1 MSMERTKKRRRSVRA
16 ASGENRGLATLRR
29 MVVGGSEKISGQQSH
44 AKRRENL
51 GKSSSNAT
59 ESYDPDCR
67 SGKVSRWPANKL
79 ACRLLRKKKRDAS
92 GECQSKCEGML
103 SNLIGQ
109 HARRAGDDNI
119 RIDNAWHEAVVEPG
133 RRRLNPLESARSD
146 NVVPRYR
153 HLGMTTEQ
161 IGRKEIRGNRLLR
174 GDRHESIACCGLNLL
189 NMFGFNGITQDQS
202 WRVHQN
208 ILSGIVAIS
217 KLLSV
222 LCRQQTRTANL
233 FTQGIH
239 NENRPPHSTEK
250 EGNKPFCTAAV
261 DQTPREHVVA
271 EIRSR
276 HTMVAGETF
285 GPN

>member
-1 MSMERTKKRRRSVRA
+1 
-16 ASGENRGLATLRR
+16 
-29 MVVGGSEKISGQQSH
+29 
-44 AKRRENL
+44 
-51 GKSSSNAT
+51 
-59 ESYDPDCR
+59 
-67 SGKVSRWPANKL
+67 
-79 ACRLLRKKKRDAS
+79 
-92 GECQSKCEGML
+92 ML

-233 FTQGIH
+233 FTQGFH
-239 NENRPPHSTEK
+239 NENGPPHSTEK
-250 EGNKPFCTAAV
+250 EGNKPFLYRGSGSNSQRARCRRDPFEAYYGCWRNFWAKLSSYCLLFV
-261 DQTPREHVVA
+261 
-271 EIRSR
+271 
-276 HTMVAGETF
+276 
-285 GPN
+285 